1 MDMTP
6 LIWICCISEH
16 VSSSARHCDTKQ
28 AGTQI
33 GIEIGIVGASAVGI
47 VGATACGAAALEV
60 TMVTSCRVATHVAT
74 AVAEK
79 TLQFITIQPGSAQ
92 HTLTMVHRARSST
105 TAAFI
110 EQ

>member
-60 TMVTSCRVATHVAT
+60 TMVTSCRVPT

-79 TLQFITIQPGSAQ
+79 ALQFITIQPGSAQ

-105 TAAFI
+105 TAAFV